1 MPYIRPDI
9 DEVLLNFRLILKLG
23 APWGRGHGTS
33 CPPAPP
39 SRRLWWYQNMDE
51 ALINGIVFLDL
62 KKHLIQLTMIY
73 YLVNYIFMEWEVKP
87 MIGLN
92 CIYQIVFNIVN
103 IRSTYYS
110 IIIEL
115 ATPLCDAGAL
125 LWPLSYGDSWQ
136 KQAWFMFI

>member
-1 MPYIRPDI
+1 
-9 DEVLLNFRLILKLG
+9 
-23 APWGRGHGTS
+23 
-33 CPPAPP
+33 
-39 SRRLWWYQNMDE
+39 
-51 ALINGIVFLDL
+51 
-62 KKHLIQLTMIY
+62 
-73 YLVNYIFMEWEVKP
+73 

-125 LWPLSYGDSWQ
+125 L
-136 KQAWFMFI
+136 